1 MKGKYTMSRYFELVK
16 DKYRKSTGEVILPKR
31 ATKSSVAYDFYSPI
45 DITIPPMTSVMIWT
59 DIKAKFNE
67 NEALLINIRSSM
79 DKQPVMIANTQGW
92 IDSDYYSNPDNDGN
106 IGIRLFNLGNTSY
119 VVKSGDRIAQGMF
132 VKYLV
137 ADNGNTDCV
146 RKSGFGSS
154 GR

>member
-1 MKGKYTMSRYFELVK
+1 MNRYFELVK

-79 DKQPVMIANTQGW
+79 GKHPVMIANTQGW
-92 IDSDYYSNPDNDGN
+92 IESDYYSNADNDGN
-106 IGIRLFNLGNTSY
+106 IGIRLLNLGTEPY
-119 VVKSGDRIAQGMF
+119 IIKRGDRIAQGMF
-132 VKYLV
+132 IKYLT
-137 ADNGNTDCV
+137 ADNGNTDTE
-146 RKSGFGSS
+146 RSGGFGSS
-154 GR
+154 GK